1 MIEETKIDTSSN
13 VGAALAFAS
22 TVTEPL
28 VLTVPFEDADETI
41 IVTTGSDGGAEITP
55 VRDLFAAHASAP
67 ERRAGTIMVHDL
79 ASFIAHVNRDKRPDS
94 VIFCDVHSRRLVAV
108 LDFHGPAD
116 KAPRF
121 GQDRIAYGFELSSQI
136 RAWIEASTNR
146 DGSAKSMDQKT
157 FSRLIDDRLGDVG
170 EGSLEPGSLAAEFA
184 RRRGIKFAAVSD
196 LIAFTRTIAAK
207 STTESEEIVDENSG
221 DVSIQYKKRGDVKT
235 NDGTPIAVP
244 QAFVLRI
251 PILNGLGATEYNIA
265 CRLRYDIDQRG
276 LAWRVELHALDKY
289 VQAAIEE
296 ALVIVRR
303 PEDTTQLAADVLAE
317 RDACAEVAASNDA
330 DATHDHIRARSLPSL
345 PGGCGLPVYM
355 ATPPA

>member
-1 MIEETKIDTSSN
+1 MIEETKIETSSN
-13 VGAALAFAS
+13 VGAALAFAA

-28 VLTVPFEDADETI
+28 VLSVPFEGKPEDV
-41 IVTTGSDGGAEITP
+41 IVTTGEHGAAKLTP
-55 VRDLFAAHASAP
+55 VRDLFASHASAP
-67 ERRAGTIMVHDL
+67 ERRKGTIVVHDL
-79 ASFIAHVNRDKRPDS
+79 DSFIAHVNRDKRPDS
-94 VIFCDVHSRRLVAV
+94 VIFCDVPRRQIIAV

-116 KAPRF
+116 KTPRF
-121 GQDRIAYGFELSSQI
+121 GQDRIAYGFKLSPQLD
-136 RAWIEASTNR
+136 AWIAAAS
-146 DGSAKSMDQKT
+146 APMDQKT

-170 EGSLEPGSLAAEFA
+170 EGELEPGSLAAEFA

-207 STTESEEIVDENSG
+207 STTESEEIVDENTG
-221 DVSIQYKKRGDVKT
+221 DVSIQYKKRGDLKT
-235 NDGTPIAVP
+235 NDGNPIAVP

-265 CRLRYDIDQRG
+265 VRLRYDIDQRG